1 VMEVEQHLTKSYG
14 VVAPGKS
21 HDRLVEVKGL
31 VEKPEPD
38 QAPSNLAVIGRYILQ
53 PEVFSHLARFERG
66 AGGEIQLTDAMA
78 KLIGKQ
84 PFHGVLFEGRRF
96 DCGTRVGFIDANIAF
111 ALNRPDMVD
120 RMRDILRRY
129 Q

>member
-1 VMEVEQHLTKSYG
+1 
-14 VVAPGKS
+14 VVAPGRS
-21 HDRLVEVKGL
+21 RGPLIEVKGL
-31 VEKPEPD
+31 VEKPEPE

-53 PEVFSHLARFERG
+53 PEVFGHLQRFERG

-78 KLIGKQ
+78 KLIGAQ
-84 PFHGVLFEGRRF
+84 AFHGVLFEGRRF

-111 ALNRPDMVD
+111 ALKRPDMVD